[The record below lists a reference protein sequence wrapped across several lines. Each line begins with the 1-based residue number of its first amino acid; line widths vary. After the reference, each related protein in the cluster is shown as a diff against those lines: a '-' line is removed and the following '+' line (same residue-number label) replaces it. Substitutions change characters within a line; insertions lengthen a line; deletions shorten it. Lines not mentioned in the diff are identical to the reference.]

1 MKERLRM
8 ADMAILY
15 ARKSDPNARENDPSF
30 EQQEAKCEDYAASMG
45 YTVLDRIR
53 EAYTGT
59 DLVKQDGLWR
69 AIDAVKHGRAQVGIA
84 YSYDRLSRDTQGQE
98 VVLLGIER
106 KYGRRRCGTP
116 VEQKH

>member
-59 DLVKQDGLWR
+59 HLVKQDGLWR
-69 AIDAVKHGRAQVGIA
+69 TTDAVENGRAQEVIA
-84 YSYDRLSRDTQGQE
+84 HSHDPLNPEYPVPTGLPLDNDPETDRA
-98 VVLLGIER
+98 
-106 KYGRRRCGTP
+106 
-116 VEQKH
+116 